1 MPDGAMPPMVDKQ
14 GELGVEA
21 ERRRRAR
28 SIAIAI
34 GLGALVILFFVL
46 TIARLGANVAGRA
59 I

>member
-1 MPDGAMPPMVDKQ
+1 MPPMVDKQ